1 VIGKSWVK
9 RYLKIEIFKMERWQS
24 TYENVVRYNL
34 TESGVH
40 PLTVRELVGDESHIL
55 AETSLGYGYTNGT
68 PELRELISQLYRGR
82 TPRSVLVT
90 NGSSEANFISI
101 LRLVERGDEV
111 VLMLPNYMQIWGIA
125 RSMGAKV
132 RTFRLVAENAWAL
145 DVEQLK
151 SLVGKQTKLIAVCN
165 PNNPTGAVLSTAEM
179 NAIRDLASESRAWI
193 LSDEVYQG
201 AEINGRTTQSFL
213 DIYDRTIVTNGLSK
227 AYGLPGLRIGWI
239 AGPESTIAKLWSYH
253 DYTTIAP
260 SSIGDRLA
268 RVALKKRSEILERT
282 RNILRTNRPIL
293 EQWVNQTAIFSF
305 VKPKAGAISFARYG
319 LKVNSTRLAEKLL
332 EQRSVLVVP
341 GDHLGIDGY
350 LRIGYGAE
358 PSYLKA
364 GLDLIGQFAKEW
376 PLK

>member
-1 VIGKSWVK
+1 MIGKSWVK

>member
-1 VIGKSWVK
+1 VIGKAWVK
-9 RYLKIEIFKMERWQS
+9 RYLKIGIFKMERWQS

-40 PLTVRELVGDESHIL
+40 PLTVRELVGDGSHIL

-68 PELRELISQLYRGR
+68 PELRELISQLYKGR
-82 TPRSVLVT
+82 TPRSILVT

-101 LRLVERGDEV
+101 LHLVERGDEV
-111 VLMLPNYMQIWGIA
+111 VLMLPNYMQIWGVA

-132 RTFRLVAENAWAL
+132 KTFRLTAENAWAL
-145 DVEQLK
+145 DIEQLK
-151 SLVGKQTKLIAVCN
+151 SLVGKRTKLIAVCN

-239 AGPESTIAKLWSYH
+239 VGPESAIAKLWSYH

-260 SSIGDRLA
+260 SSISDRLA

-282 RNILRTNRPIL
+282 RNILRTNLPVL
-293 EQWVNQTAIFSF
+293 EQWINQTRIFSF

-319 LKVNSTRLAEKLL
+319 LKVNSTKLAEKLL
-332 EQRSVLVVP
+332 EQKSVLVVP

-358 PSYLKA
+358 PSYLRA
-364 GLDLIGQFAKEW
+364 GLDLIGQFVKEW